1 MQMIDVLKR
10 LAELDAENP
19 NVAQPTMKAEQSLG
33 TISNISESINE
44 CGGPMGMPNT
54 PASFSI
60 NASAESGDEVANM
73 LTQIM
78 GLAGIKKDVEV
89 PALPAVDKEVELGA
103 PHGVELDGGNDDMAN
118 MISMIDKMNGPDDAG
133 QDKPEDEGLLGALAG
148 GAVGAAVGGPLG
160 ALQGAAAGDSLT
172 DADPDEKEGI
182 EDFSNRDGQQSP
194 IADMADEVE
203 GMASEL
209 ADLNSEENENYDNS
223 PEEEIKA
230 HDYGDSQVTPKP
242 QGLKQRLGDNPY
254 KQVGESVDKVTL
266 DLLKAYQ
273 EFKAQQ

>member
-19 NVAQPTMKAEQSLG
+19 NVAQPTMTAEQSLG
-33 TISNISESINE
+33 TISNISESVNE
-44 CGGPMGMPNT
+44 CGGMMGMSHT

-73 LTQIM
+73 LQQIM
-78 GLAGIKKDVEV
+78 GLAGVQRGGDIEI
-89 PALPAVDKEVELGA
+89 PTADKEIELGE

-148 GAVGAAVGGPLG
+148 GAVGAMAGGPLG
-160 ALQGAAAGDSLT
+160 ALTGAAAGDSLT

-182 EDFSNRDGQQSP
+182 EDFANRDGQQSP

-203 GMASEL
+203 GMAAEL
-209 ADLNSEENENYDNS
+209 ADLNGGENENYDNS

-230 HDYGDSQVTPKP
+230 HDYGDTQVTPKP

-254 KQVGESVDKVTL
+254 KQIGESVDEVAVS
-266 DLLKAYQ
+266 LLKAYQ

>member
-1 MQMIDVLKR
+1 MIDVMKR
-10 LAELDAENP
+10 LAELDSENP
-19 NVAQPTMKAEQSLG
+19 NVSQPTIKSEQSLG
-33 TISNISESINE
+33 TISNISESVNE
-44 CGGPMGMPNT
+44 CGMPGVMGMTNT

-60 NASAESGDEVANM
+60 NASAQSGDEVASM

-78 GLAGIKKDVEV
+78 NLAGISKDAGSDIEV
-89 PALPAVDKEVELGA
+89 PAISGEKEIELGA

-118 MISMIDKMNGPDDAG
+118 MIGMIDKMNGSSGDTEPGGDVGGDDATG
-133 QDKPEDEGLLGALAG
+133 DDKESIDNF
-148 GAVGAAVGGPLG
+148 
-160 ALQGAAAGDSLT
+160 D
-172 DADPDEKEGI
+172 
-182 EDFSNRDGQQSP
+182 NRDGQQSP

-209 ADLNSEENENYDNS
+209 ADLNGEENENYDNS

-230 HDYGDSQVTPKP
+230 HDYGDTQVTPKP

-254 KQVGESVDKVTL
+254 KQVGESANSVDSVAL
-266 DLLKAYQ
+266 SLLKAYQ